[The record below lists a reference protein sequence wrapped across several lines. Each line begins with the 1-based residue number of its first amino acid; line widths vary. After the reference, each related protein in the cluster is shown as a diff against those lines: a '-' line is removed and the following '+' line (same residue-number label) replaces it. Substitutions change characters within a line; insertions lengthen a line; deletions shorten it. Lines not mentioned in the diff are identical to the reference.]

1 MQRREPQVRKVELKK
16 SQFFNGL
23 AKLSSSAL
31 LSSAKNSK
39 TCVAVYMRMTCY
51 KGKAQLLPSEQT
63 PSTQSLGLLNCE
75 IICSS
80 SVKNTIGSLL
90 GIALNL

>member
-23 AKLSSSAL
+23 AKPSPSPL

-39 TCVAVYMRMTCY
+39 TCVTVYNDDD
-51 KGKAQLLPSEQT
+51 LLQREGT
-63 PSTQSLGLLNCE
+63 VVIL
-75 IICSS
+75 
-80 SVKNTIGSLL
+80 
-90 GIALNL
+90 